1 MLSCTHFPSKKRA
14 RDRHGQKR
22 SASCVYRPSS
32 ANALNLKRHR
42 LAFWPETELSKI
54 ERSFKLISVVLLER
68 GSKETL
74 GARFLAQSVGI
85 PKKFHRENWCW
96 SKLCHF
102 SLRRFVELKPFAK
115 TLSNIR
121 AGTKRFSQLNITPS
135 PTG

>member
-54 ERSFKLISVVLLER
+54 DRSFKLISVVLLER
-68 GSKETL
+68 GSKEPS
-74 GARFLAQSVGI
+74 ARA
-85 PKKFHRENWCW
+85 
-96 SKLCHF
+96 F
-102 SLRRFVELKPFAK
+102 SLNPSESPKNFIVRTGVGQSFAI
-115 TLSNIR
+115 S
-121 AGTKRFSQLNITPS
+121 AC
-135 PTG
+135 

>member
-54 ERSFKLISVVLLER
+54 ERSFKLISVVLSER

-74 GARFLAQSVGI
+74 GARVLAKSVGI
-85 PKKFHRENWCW
+85 RKNFIVRTAVGQ
-96 SKLCHF
+96 SF
-102 SLRRFVELKPFAK
+102 AISAFAASSRRNLFR
-115 TLSNIR
+115 NC
-121 AGTKRFSQLNITPS
+121 
-135 PTG
+135 